1 MSADSLQLVSPIT
14 SAALAS
20 MQAPAAS
27 LNIPFSQPALIV
39 EKSRIAGTYN
49 NPDRDDLC
57 AQLNIGQ
64 RLELRRAPLDCDDPY
79 AVQMISNNGNVLGYL
94 SSDINEIISRLM
106 GFGKHVYA
114 VVCSVELVGSWHK
127 VYVEVYLD
135 D

>member
-1 MSADSLQLVSPIT
+1 MSANSLELVPTIT

-27 LNIPFSQPALIV
+27 LSVPFSQPSLIV
-39 EKSRIAGTYN
+39 ERSRVAGTLN

-57 AQLNIGQ
+57 AQLNVGQ
-64 RLELRRAPLDCDDPY
+64 RLELRRAPMDYDDPY
-79 AVQMISNNGNVLGYL
+79 SVQVLSKNGDVLGYVAA
-94 SSDINEIISRLM
+94 DINEIVSRLM
-106 GFGKHVYA
+106 SFGKHIYA
-114 VVCSVELVGSWHK
+114 VVCSIELVGSWHM